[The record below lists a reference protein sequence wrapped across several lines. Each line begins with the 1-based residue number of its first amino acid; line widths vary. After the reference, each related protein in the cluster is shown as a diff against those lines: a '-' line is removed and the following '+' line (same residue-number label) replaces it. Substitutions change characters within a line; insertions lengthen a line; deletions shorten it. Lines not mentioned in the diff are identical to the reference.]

1 MPTFQ
6 HAGHRLHYTEFG
18 TGERVVVLV
27 HGLWL
32 TQRVYEPL
40 ARELAARGHR
50 VLCLDL
56 LGHGASDR
64 PAQMSAYADGID
76 GFGGQVI
83 ALLDHAG
90 AHRAAVGGVSLG
102 ANVALAAGAQAP
114 DRVSALVLE
123 MPALDHAR
131 RACWAFFTPVFLT
144 LLLGTPL
151 LRRFA
156 ATARRMAPRG
166 DFWRDVA
173 FDLARQDPL
182 PAAVVTGA
190 LLRRGF
196 APSAVGRR
204 AITAPALVLAH
215 HGDPIHPFADAQ
227 ALEHELSDARIVVAE
242 SAMELRR
249 DPQRLTAEIAAFL
262 DASWSARNGDH

>member
-18 TGERVVVLV
+18 TGARVVVLV

-32 TQRVYEPL
+32 TRRVYEPL
-40 ARELAARGHR
+40 ARELAAGGNR

-64 PAQMSAYADGID
+64 PARMSAYAGGID
-76 GFGGQVI
+76 GFAGHVI
-83 ALLDHAG
+83 ALLDAAG
-90 AHRAAVGGVSLG
+90 VQRAAVGGVSLG
-102 ANVALAAGAQAP
+102 ANVALAAAAQAP
-114 DRVSALVLE
+114 DRVTALVLE

-131 RACWAFFTPVFLT
+131 RACWAFFTPVFLA
-144 LLLGTPL
+144 LLLGAPL

-156 ATARRMAPRG
+156 ATARRMAPRR
-166 DFWRDVA
+166 DYWRDVA

-182 PAAVVTGA
+182 PAAAVTGA
-190 LLRRGF
+190 LLAHGF
-196 APSAVGRR
+196 APNAAARR
-204 AITAPALVLAH
+204 AIAAPALVVAH

-227 ALEHELSDARIVVAE
+227 ALQRELSDARVVVAE

-249 DPQRLTAEIAAFL
+249 DPERLTAEIAAFL
-262 DASWSARNGDH
+262 ESSWSARDGDR